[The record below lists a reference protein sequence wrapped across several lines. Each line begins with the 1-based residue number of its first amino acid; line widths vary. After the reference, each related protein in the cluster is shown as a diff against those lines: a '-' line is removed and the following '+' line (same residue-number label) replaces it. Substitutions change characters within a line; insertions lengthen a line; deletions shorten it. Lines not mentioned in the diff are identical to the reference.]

1 MNTWLIFQSTL
12 PHGERRLALRAHDL
26 LVDISIH
33 APAWGATVNAIVQ
46 KRLAKISIH
55 APAWGATR
63 PQVRP
68 TVLRDFN
75 PRSRMGSDDH
85 AVALRGGDV
94 LFQSTLP
101 HGERRDL
108 VPSIVALREN
118 FNPRSRMGSD
128 KQSRDF
134 ISSSDVFQSTLP
146 HGERLVEVLTW
157 DGEQ

>member
-1 MNTWLIFQSTL
+1 MFDGLFDD
-12 PHGERRLALRAHDL
+12 G
-26 LVDISIH
+26 DISIH
-33 APAWGATVNAIVQ
+33 APAWGATTVTRAVGAVGDVFQ
-46 KRLAKISIH
+46 STLPHGERPPTRAKEPTMFDISIH

-128 KQSRDF
+128 MTGLTSG
-134 ISSSDVFQSTLP
+134 ILTL
-146 HGERLVEVLTW
+146 
-157 DGEQ
+157 